1 MTFSFATLCTH
12 ALLCG
17 AMLLVMRM
25 LFRHPARMGGFGIAL
40 MILCSVSL
48 AVRLLLPFEWGFT
61 KTIFVS
67 GFYYAITS
75 FLYQPMFDLGSFS
88 FAPYHLFFLIAA
100 SVALVRI
107 THLLYNQ
114 RSYVKHVDSLP
125 GAILLPYTDR
135 MGRAC
140 RVRCVTD
147 PASTNALTVGFIKPR
162 IVMPAVPMTEREREL
177 VLNHELFHVA
187 SGDVCVKLLVEF
199 VCALCWWVPFIGT
212 LRKQVASALEF
223 RADQGA
229 TRSLH
234 EAEKVEYLECLLK
247 ISRATQRAAIPLAVS
262 FAERKT
268 NVLRDRFKLVLDP
281 EQGTRLFRA
290 MTLLFV
296 VVIVLSTF
304 VVFEPYNSIP
314 DDIRAETF
322 GLDDDEY
329 FLVRHDDQ
337 GYALYMGST
346 YMGSIDD
353 IPEEFSEFP
362 VFNNLKEAG
371 V

>member
-1 MTFSFATLCTH
+1 MTFSLSTLCTH

-17 AMLLVMRM
+17 AMLLVMRV
-25 LFRHPARMGGFGIAL
+25 LFWRPSRMGGFGIAL

-61 KTIFVS
+61 KTIPVS
-67 GFYYAITS
+67 GFYYVIIS
-75 FLYQPMFDLGSFS
+75 FLHQPVFHLGLFS
-88 FAPYHLFFLIAA
+88 FAPYHLFLLIAA

-107 THLLYNQ
+107 MHLLYSQ
-114 RSYVKHVDSLP
+114 DRYIRYLDSLP

-135 MGRAC
+135 MGRAR

-147 PASTNALTVGFIKPR
+147 PASTNALTVGIIKPR

-234 EAEKVEYLECLLK
+234 ESEKVEYLECLLK
-247 ISRATQRAAIPLAVS
+247 ISRATQRAAVPLAVS

-281 EQGTRLFRA
+281 EQGTRLFRTL
-290 MTLLFV
+290 TLLLV
-296 VVIVLSTF
+296 AAIILSTF

-314 DDIRAETF
+314 DDILAETF
-322 GLDDDEY
+322 GLNDEEG
-329 FLVRHDDQ
+329 FLVRHSDQ
-337 GYALYMGST
+337 GYALYMGGK
-346 YMGSIDD
+346 YVVAFDN

-371 V
+371 I